1 MCMNDRPERP
11 DWHKLAGVATAQEGS
26 FTTKQAAAAG
36 YSPQLLIKHIRA
48 GRISRMRR
56 GIYRLVHFPAGE
68 HEDLIAA
75 WLWSDQAGVI
85 SHHTA
90 LALHDLSDALPSK
103 VHLTLPQAWRRRRLR
118 VPPGVVIHHAN
129 VPPDDLAWFG
139 AAPTTNPRRTLNDCA
154 REALAP
160 DLLRHAAQQA
170 IRRGLVARAELCDV
184 DEALRPFGGL
194 GA

>member
-1 MCMNDRPERP
+1 MNDRPERP

-118 VPPGVVIHHAN
+118 VPPGVVLHHAN

-139 AAPTTNPRRTLNDCA
+139 AAPTTSPRRTLNDCA

>member
-1 MCMNDRPERP
+1 MNDRPERP

-36 YSPQLLIKHIRA
+36 YSHQLLIKHIRA

>member
-1 MCMNDRPERP
+1 MNDRPERP

-129 VPPDDLAWFG
+129 VPPEDLAWFG

>member
-1 MCMNDRPERP
+1 MNDRPERP

-154 REALAP
+154 LEALAP

>member
-1 MCMNDRPERP
+1 MNDRPERP

-26 FTTKQAAAAG
+26 FTTKQAAEAG

-48 GRISRMRR
+48 RRISRMRR

>member
-1 MCMNDRPERP
+1 MNDHPERP

>member
-1 MCMNDRPERP
+1 MNDRPERP

-160 DLLRHAAQQA
+160 DLLRHAAEQA

>member
-1 MCMNDRPERP
+1 
-11 DWHKLAGVATAQEGS
+11 
-26 FTTKQAAAAG
+26 
-36 YSPQLLIKHIRA
+36 
-48 GRISRMRR
+48 MRR

-85 SHHTA
+85 SHQTA

-118 VPPGVVIHHAN
+118 VPPGVVLHHAN

>member
-1 MCMNDRPERP
+1 MNDRPERP

-118 VPPGVVIHHAN
+118 VPPGVVLHHAN

-139 AAPTTNPRRTLNDCA
+139 AAPTTSPRRTLNDCA

-160 DLLRHAAQQA
+160 DLLRHAAEQA

>member
-1 MCMNDRPERP
+1 MNDRPERP

-75 WLWSDQAGVI
+75 WLWSDQGGVI

>member
-1 MCMNDRPERP
+1 MNDRPERP

-75 WLWSDQAGVI
+75 WLWSDQTGVI

-118 VPPGVVIHHAN
+118 VPPGVVLHHAN

>member
-1 MCMNDRPERP
+1 MNDRPERP
-11 DWHKLAGVATAQEGS
+11 DWHKLARIATAQEGS
-26 FTTKQAAAAG
+26 FTTKQAAEAG

>member
-1 MCMNDRPERP
+1 MNDRPERP

>member
-1 MCMNDRPERP
+1 MNDRPERP

-139 AAPTTNPRRTLNDCA
+139 AAPTTSPRRTLNDCA

>member
-1 MCMNDRPERP
+1 
-11 DWHKLAGVATAQEGS
+11 
-26 FTTKQAAAAG
+26 
-36 YSPQLLIKHIRA
+36 
-48 GRISRMRR
+48 MRR

-139 AAPTTNPRRTLNDCA
+139 AAPTLNDCA